1 MFGQPFFPGQGLG
14 GKHGLRVVRAVSG
27 PQNCTAAGS
36 CSLSRPGGL
45 GSSHWL
51 AVFPIPPSKNC
62 QGAEDTHIQAAQNA
76 GSSSPC
82 PTGAPTLGAT
92 NPGLQS
98 LCIWKPPKSSKH
110 VPMSPPHSRHAWQLT
125 DDHPKEAKGCL
136 DRNFRSGIKVRVSL
150 RSRRHQRVSSQ

>member
-1 MFGQPFFPGQGLG
+1 MGNLSSLG
-14 GKHGLRVVRAVSG
+14 KDWEGNAVSG
-27 PQNCTAAGS
+27 QSEQCLGPRTARQLGPAACPGQEDS
-36 CSLSRPGGL
+36 GLPTGWRCS
-45 GSSHWL
+45 
-51 AVFPIPPSKNC
+51 PPHQVRTAK
-62 QGAEDTHIQAAQNA
+62 ERKTHIQAAQNA
-76 GSSSPC
+76 GSNSPC
-82 PTGAPTLGAT
+82 PTGVPTLGAT

-110 VPMSPPHSRHAWQLT
+110 VPTSPPHSRHAWQFT